1 MNPKIKNEI
10 SKVFCNIFEL
20 NTLQYNLALIHDR
33 RTCFEYYFSLLKI
46 KQPIF
51 FAFCPIKD
59 YNSRIIKLCLFLLSF
74 SIFYAINFAFFDE
87 KILHK
92 LYEDKGKY
100 DIIYFLPKISIS
112 FIAGH
117 LISIILNYIFLSER
131 NIIKIKEQNTYSKA
145 DYTAQ
150 NVEKKLVI
158 KYVIFFILG
167 IIFLGFFWILLS
179 SFGAVYQNTQVF
191 LVKNTLISFAMD
203 LVYPFFYNILPC
215 IFRMISLNSKSEC
228 FYNFSKFLQLL

>member
-1 MNPKIKNEI
+1 MQYKQALNNE
-10 SKVFCNIFEL
+10 KRKFC
-20 NTLQYNLALIHDR
+20 
-33 RTCFEYYFSLLKI
+33 EYYASLLKI
-46 KQPIF
+46 KHPLI

-59 YNSRIIKLCLFLLSF
+59 YNSRIIKLCLFFLSF

-92 LYEDKGKY
+92 LYEDNGKY

-112 FIAGH
+112 FVAGH
-117 LISIILNYIFLSER
+117 FISILLNYIFLSER

-150 NVEKKLVI
+150 NIEKKLVI

-179 SFGAVYQNTQVF
+179 SFGAVYQNTQIF

-203 LVYPFFYNILPC
+203 LVYPFFFNIFPC

-228 FYNFSKFLQLL
+228 FYNFCKFLQLL